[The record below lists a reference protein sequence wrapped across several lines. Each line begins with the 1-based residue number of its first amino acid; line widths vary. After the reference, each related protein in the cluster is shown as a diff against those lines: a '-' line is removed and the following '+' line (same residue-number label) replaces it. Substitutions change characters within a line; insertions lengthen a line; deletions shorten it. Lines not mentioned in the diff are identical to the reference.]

1 MASVLI
7 AVVVFIPILSEKF
20 YSEIDALTKIQNTIP
35 PVSVFIATAYGKKD
49 ANLANGLPI

>member
-35 PVSVFIATAYGKKD
+35 PVAVFIATAYGKKD
-49 ANLANGLPI
+49 AKLANGLPI

>member
-7 AVVVFIPILSEKF
+7 AVVVFIPIPSEKF
-20 YSEIDALTKIQNTIP
+20 YSEIDALTKIQNTIA
-35 PVSVFIATAYGKKD
+35 PVAVFIATAYGKKD